1 MWLFQENEQLKEEA
15 HMQMEKQLAQEAAYA
30 NMAKE
35 ISLSVDTLSSF

>member
-1 MWLFQENEQLKEEA
+1 
-15 HMQMEKQLAQEAAYA
+15 MQMEKQLAQEAAYA